1 MKIFLETLLY
11 IIFPIIS
18 SCIASWVVIET
29 YLTK

>member
-11 IIFPIIS
+11 VIIPIIS
-18 SCIASWVVIET
+18 SCISSWVVIEI